1 MNAQGAEQ
9 ARIDKAAR
17 IVEKIRN
24 VGYIPPQDN
33 RYPELRQVRRA
44 YDFAVK
50 NRIRD
55 VTGGE
60 PGGEYGL
67 FWGGGFEQLGIQVVG
82 LLAIIGWS
90 AAFAAVTFGL
100 MRLIGWYAFV
110 ENSWTIPLA

>member
-1 MNAQGAEQ
+1 MCICVCAYVCVFFVSKAE
-9 ARIDKAAR
+9 RFSCGMWGVIAA
-17 IVEKIRN
+17 
-24 VGYIPPQDN
+24 G
-33 RYPELRQVRRA
+33 L
-44 YDFAVK
+44 FAVK